1 MFQFLIGTLKTTLPA
16 DFRSADSHVSIPH
29 RYAKNHDVFKVGLSR
44 YLVSIPHRYAKN
56 DWTCRGFRYEVGV
69 SIPHRYAKNLDIFLM
84 RNMLK
89 FTFQFL
95 IGTLKT
101 R

>member
-1 MFQFLIGTLKTTLPA
+1 MMLLSGQFQFLIGTLKT
-16 DFRSADSHVSIPH
+16 
-29 RYAKNHDVFKVGLSR
+29 
-44 YLVSIPHRYAKN
+44 
-56 DWTCRGFRYEVGV
+56 
-69 SIPHRYAKNLDIFLM
+69 DIFLM

-101 R
+101 EFLTL